1 MGKNPISFL
10 FKSNFN
16 PKLTLKSLSVYNEIK
31 ESDLFDEEFYL
42 KTYSNINGDPLT
54 YYLFEGYK
62 LGHFPSLKFNP
73 DLYLERYG
81 DVKESEIN
89 PLLHYFVN
97 GKKENRVYD
106 KVLVDSRKKEICR
119 TNLALL
125 NNFEFENEPLIS
137 IIILNRDGLHHLKR
151 LFKDFDKKTN
161 YSNYEIIVVD
171 NASTDGS
178 VEFLK
183 SLDLPI
189 AVIEN
194 KENVSFSKGNNDAAK
209 IAKGKFLLLLNND
222 IEPTYGWLNELVG
235 TIMQDENIAI
245 VGAKLVFPYYF
256 EGQRENSYK
265 IQHCGVI
272 FAERMKPCCA
282 YAKNQSS
289 DLEIFHPSLNKIKP
303 VVAVTAAVALIRKD
317 IYEEVGGLDEKYN
330 YGLEDIDFSLKIHKY
345 GYMTVYSGPTLL
357 FHHESSTR
365 IKTDD
370 YIDNDRKNHNVF
382 LGKWRNYLS
391 KHLLIDKIHHNKF
404 FSEKQLK
411 ICFIGQ
417 PNQFISNLAKQFN
430 DLGYEVDLIADY
442 NDTYLGNSSDILLSF
457 TDEYDLSKIVSRRDL
472 LKVYVENEK
481 VEGYNLILNENN
493 IDFNNFTTEFLEII
507 ENLINQKDFEWD

>member
-31 ESDLFDEEFYL
+31 GSDLFDEEFYL

-62 LGHFPSLKFNP
+62 LGHFPSLKFNS

-81 DVKESEIN
+81 DVKESGIN

-189 AVIEN
+189 TVIEN

-209 IAKGKFLLLLNND
+209 IAKGEYILLLNND
-222 IEPTYGWLNELVG
+222 IEPTFGWLNEMVQ
-235 TIMQDENIAI
+235 TM
-245 VGAKLVFPYYF
+245 
-256 EGQRENSYK
+256 
-265 IQHCGVI
+265 
-272 FAERMKPCCA
+272 
-282 YAKNQSS
+282 
-289 DLEIFHPSLNKIKP
+289 
-303 VVAVTAAVALIRKD
+303 VT
-317 IYEEVGGLDEKYN
+317 N
-330 YGLEDIDFSLKIHKY
+330 
-345 GYMTVYSGPTLL
+345 
-357 FHHESSTR
+357 
-365 IKTDD
+365 
-370 YIDNDRKNHNVF
+370 
-382 LGKWRNYLS
+382 
-391 KHLLIDKIHHNKF
+391 
-404 FSEKQLK
+404 
-411 ICFIGQ
+411 
-417 PNQFISNLAKQFN
+417 
-430 DLGYEVDLIADY
+430 
-442 NDTYLGNSSDILLSF
+442 
-457 TDEYDLSKIVSRRDL
+457 RR
-472 LKVYVENEK
+472 
-481 VEGYNLILNENN
+481 
-493 IDFNNFTTEFLEII
+493 TC
-507 ENLINQKDFEWD
+507 